1 MTAIKSGVTT
11 TPSSLAFFGFLATRF
26 CSRICMRVVRAMGLM
41 GIMDVV
47 LGTELADEVG
57 TTDAAQALLDVA
69 ALLGLIPEEI
79 LSLRQFLVLTL
90 GTLYRF

>member
-1 MTAIKSGVTT
+1 
-11 TPSSLAFFGFLATRF
+11 
-26 CSRICMRVVRAMGLM
+26 MGLM
-41 GIMDVV
+41 GIMGVV

-69 ALLGLIPEEI
+69 ALLRLIPEEI
-79 LSLRQFLVLTL
+79 LSLRQFLALAL

>member
-1 MTAIKSGVTT
+1 
-11 TPSSLAFFGFLATRF
+11 
-26 CSRICMRVVRAMGLM
+26 M
-41 GIMDVV
+41 GIMGVV

-57 TTDAAQALLDVA
+57 TTDAAQALLDVE

-79 LSLRQFLVLTL
+79 LSLRQLLALTL

>member
-1 MTAIKSGVTT
+1 
-11 TPSSLAFFGFLATRF
+11 
-26 CSRICMRVVRAMGLM
+26 MGLM
-41 GIMDVV
+41 GIMGVV
-47 LGTELADEVG
+47 LGTELTDEVG

-79 LSLRQFLVLTL
+79 LSLRQFLALTL